1 MVLGLRK
8 KFFLI
13 ILLGNLLM
21 AVMFATV
28 MGLNFKG
35 QFVDYVNDQDNR
47 RASRVVDQLANTYQ
61 KTGSWDIFRRND
73 PRWQLYLRQYSDLL
87 MAPPTPQKRNSGQA
101 KAIAPVIRHLVLAD
115 ADKQTIVGTPP
126 PPSRTLWLDI
136 VVEDRI
142 VGYLGIIQNRELTMD
157 SDLMFL
163 SRFRGDVFWIVLGA
177 LIISTGLSL
186 PFAYGLVKPI
196 RRLKDATRDMAQGQ
210 YHRRIR
216 IAGNDE
222 LAQLAQDFNWLAQ
235 TLEANKGARQQ
246 WVADISHELRTPIAV
261 MQAEIESM
269 IDGIRPTNQEQLQ
282 SLSEEVLRLSALV
295 EDLHQLSTSDEG
307 ALTYQLQPLEL
318 NAWMAQFLDQH
329 PLIDQTLK
337 VHFQPSVRPIWIQAD
352 AKRLEQLCNN
362 LLQNNVKYTQAPGAL
377 WVTLTPGASLVW
389 EDSGPSVP
397 DAALTQLFDRLYRV
411 EDSRNRDTG
420 GSGLGL
426 AICANI
432 VAAHH
437 GRILAKQSQKGGLA
451 IQISLPELSPEDVKS
466 QGVRS

>member
-1 MVLGLRK
+1 MGLRK
-8 KFFLI
+8 KFFLV

-47 RASRVVDQLANTYQ
+47 RISRVVDQLANTYQ
-61 KTGSWDIFRRND
+61 KTGSWDIFRRNE

-87 MAPPTPQKRNSGQA
+87 MAPPTPQKRNNGQA
-101 KAIAPVIRHLVLAD
+101 KAVAPVIRHLLLAD
-115 ADKQTIVGTPP
+115 ADKKTVVGTQNPP
-126 PPSRTLWLDI
+126 PRTLWLDI
-136 VVEDRI
+136 VVDDRI

-157 SDLMFL
+157 SDLMFM

-196 RRLKDATRDMAQGQ
+196 RRLKDATRDLAQGQ
-210 YHRRIR
+210 YHQRITV
-216 IAGNDE
+216 AGQDE
-222 LAQLAQDFNWLAQ
+222 LAQLAQDFNQLAQ
-235 TLEANKGARQQ
+235 TLQANKGARQQ

-261 MQAEIESM
+261 MQAELEGM
-269 IDGIRPTNQEQLQ
+269 IDGIRATTPEQLQ

-295 EDLHQLSTSDEG
+295 EDLHQLSMSDEG
-307 ALTYQLQPLEL
+307 ALTYQLQPVEL
-318 NAWMAQFLDQH
+318 NQWMTDFLDQH
-329 PLIDQTLK
+329 PLISQSLN
-337 VHFQPSVRPIWIQAD
+337 VHYHHAEQPILINAD
-352 AKRLEQLCNN
+352 ANRLEQLCNN
-362 LLQNNVKYTQAPGAL
+362 LLQNTVKYAL
-377 WVTLTPGASLVW
+377 SPQSLWITLTPGATLLW

-397 DAALTQLFDRLYRV
+397 DEALPHLFDRLYRV
-411 EDSRNRDTG
+411 ENSRNRITG

-426 AICANI
+426 TICANI

-437 GRILAKQSQKGGLA
+437 GRIAASQSKQGGLA
-451 IQISLPELSPEDVKS
+451 IQIYLPEIAAESDKAKGAS
-466 QGVRS
+466 I